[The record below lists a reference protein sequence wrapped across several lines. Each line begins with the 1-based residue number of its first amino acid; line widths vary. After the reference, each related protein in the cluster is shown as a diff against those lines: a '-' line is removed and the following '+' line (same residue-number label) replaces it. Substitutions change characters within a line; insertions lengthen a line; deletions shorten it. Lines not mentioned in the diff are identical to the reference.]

1 MSNAPG
7 ARLRLPDAELT
18 WRFSRSSGPGGQH
31 VNTSDTRAEVSWDP
45 ASTSALTPAQRDRVL
60 VALQSRLE
68 SGLLTVGSSRYRS
81 QHRNRED
88 ARSRL
93 EALVAAAAAPP
104 APPRRPTRASR
115 RSRERR
121 RASEQRRAQVKRERR
136 GDWGWG

>member
-1 MSNAPG
+1 M
-7 ARLRLPDAELT
+7 RLPDAELT

-31 VNTSDTRAEVSWDP
+31 VNTSDTRAEVSWEP
-45 ASTSALTPAQRDRVL
+45 AASSALTPVQRERVL
-60 VALQSRLE
+60 VALRSRLE
-68 SGLLTVGSSRYRS
+68 SGVLTVASSRYRS

-93 EALVAAAAAPP
+93 EAMVSAAAAAP

-121 RASEQRRAQVKRERR
+121 QASEQRRAQVKRERR
-136 GDWGWG
+136 GTWD

>member
-1 MSNAPG
+1 MPNVPG
-7 ARLRLPDAELT
+7 SRLRLPDAELT

-45 ASTSALTPAQRDRVL
+45 ATSSALSAVERDRVMA
-60 VALQSRLE
+60 ALRPRLE
-68 SGLLTVGSSRYRS
+68 AGVVTVASSRYRS

-88 ARSRL
+88 ARTRL
-93 EALVAAAAAPP
+93 EAMVAAAAAPP

-136 GDWGWG
+136 GRWD